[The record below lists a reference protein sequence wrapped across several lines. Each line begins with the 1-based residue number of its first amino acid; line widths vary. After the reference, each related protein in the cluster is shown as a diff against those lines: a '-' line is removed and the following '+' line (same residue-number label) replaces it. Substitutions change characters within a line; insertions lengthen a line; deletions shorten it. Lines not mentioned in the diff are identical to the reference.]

1 MKYLKKIES
10 FDSHNISNRD
20 SRYIFNLLDEFVRYN
35 FASIY
40 DDYSLRIYRDAK
52 NNNNGLITVSN
63 ENPTDK
69 IKWSDISYII
79 SYIEVLGKNFPI
91 INIIFLKDYDSVW
104 DILKIEDIDELDNI
118 DLDLEFMYL
127 QIRVDL

>member
-1 MKYLKKIES
+1 MYK
-10 FDSHNISNRD
+10 HN
-20 SRYIFNLLDEFVRYN
+20 
-35 FASIY
+35 
-40 DDYSLRIYRDAK
+40 YSLRIYRDAN

-91 INIIFLKDYDSVW
+91 INIIFLKDYDGFW
-104 DILKIEDIDELDNI
+104 NILKIEDIDELDNI